1 MPEIGT
7 ANITFGVSDQTY
19 GYFSSFTVEKSAE
32 VAEQTNGSGDVKRV
46 QYFGDKFTVSGTY
59 VVIAASG
66 EGDPYDDVGT
76 GGGVTFTD
84 GPGTTYISRATV
96 NKTSDGFKSVDF
108 EGTFFPDLG

>member
-7 ANITFGVSDQTY
+7 ANITFGVSDETW

-32 VAEQTNGSGDVKRV
+32 VAEQTSGSGDVKRV
-46 QYFGDKFTVSGTY
+46 QFFGDKSTVSGTY

-66 EGDPYDDVGT
+66 EGDPYDYVGT
-76 GGGVTFTD
+76 GTGLTFTD

-96 NKTSDGFKSVDF
+96 SKTSDGFKSVDF